1 MSERTKMDITPGKKV
16 DIPVEGAL
24 GIMAL
29 GYKGYLMWREV
40 RDEAVAKM
48 KDQKENDTKE
58 NEQA

>member
-1 MSERTKMDITPGKKV
+1 MDITPGKKV